1 MPPPPTERRRL
12 SVCSI
17 NPELIYRLLISA
29 LPFVPVVGER
39 NENPP
44 EAASAGLSPVRR
56 TDSVFSYPRFSLYD
70 SELLRSN
77 VAPTLPRMRLV
88 SALSL
93 MKASIATGFR
103 QSVAW
108 KKLPS
113 GLNTGRV
120 GLACSAAPSRLPSN
134 PAVLPTG

>member
-1 MPPPPTERRRL
+1 MPPPPTECRRL

-17 NPELIYRLLISA
+17 NLELMYRLLTSA
-29 LPFVPVVGER
+29 RPFVGPR
-39 NENPP
+39 NVNPL
-44 EAASAGLSPVRR
+44 EAASSGLSPVRR

-93 MKASIATGFR
+93 MKASIATGLR
-103 QSVAW
+103 HSVAW
-108 KKLPS
+108 QKLPS
-113 GLNTGRV
+113 GLYTGH
-120 GLACSAAPSRLPSN
+120 
-134 PAVLPTG
+134 